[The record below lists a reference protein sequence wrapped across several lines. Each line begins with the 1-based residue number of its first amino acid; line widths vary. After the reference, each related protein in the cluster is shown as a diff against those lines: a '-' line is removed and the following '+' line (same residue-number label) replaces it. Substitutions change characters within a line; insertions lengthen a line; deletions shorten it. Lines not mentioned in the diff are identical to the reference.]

1 MYGSGAYGS
10 TQYGTSGTTA
20 PDTSQFI
27 ALPLIALSL
36 TLHVP
41 VIDDGDV
48 LAFALPLITLT
59 MNLHAPEMMMTPR
72 GEPIAR
78 DVRVLRIIDR

>member
-10 TQYGTSGTTA
+10 TEYATSGRTA
-20 PDTSQFI
+20 PDSSPIEAEQAI
-27 ALPLIALSL
+27 AVPLIA
-36 TLHVP
+36 
-41 VIDDGDV
+41 
-48 LAFALPLITLT
+48 LT
-59 MNLHAPEMMMTPR
+59 MNLHAPEMTTTPR